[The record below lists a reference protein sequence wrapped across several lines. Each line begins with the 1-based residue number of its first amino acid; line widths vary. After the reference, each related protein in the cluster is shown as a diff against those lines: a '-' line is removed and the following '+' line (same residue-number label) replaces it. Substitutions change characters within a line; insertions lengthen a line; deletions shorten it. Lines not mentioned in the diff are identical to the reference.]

1 VIEIEMSL
9 FGAFRK
15 FHSSKTPIA
24 LKLDSPATIDQVK
37 IALSNRLKE
46 MNADFGSNGEQLV
59 KDSALASE
67 SDVLLP
73 NAIIAESCKLAI
85 LPPVCGG

>member
-1 VIEIEMSL
+1 MIEIEMSL

-15 FHSSKTPIA
+15 YHSAKTPIY
-24 LKLDSPATIDQVK
+24 LKLDAPATIDQVK
-37 IALSNRLKE
+37 IVLSRSLNE
-46 MNADFGSNGEQLV
+46 MNSEFGSNGEQLV

-73 NAIIAESCKLAI
+73 NTIIRESCKLAI